1 MCVERLRLERGNF
14 RTPSGDPVYL
24 VGANY
29 WPQRHGPWMYTDP
42 WNADEVS
49 AELAQ
54 LAALGCNVVRVFC
67 FVPDFLP
74 SPETVSVEAVERL
87 ASMVAL
93 AGAQGLWSIPTF
105 LVGHMS
111 GENWEPAWYVGGN
124 WFTDETI
131 LQACERFVRTIAQRF
146 AGDARIAAWLLT
158 NEWPLFASN
167 ATEAQALAWATRL
180 CSAARA
186 VDPDCAISLGD
197 GAWDVIS
204 GQAAAPASRTLTN
217 VVDFFGP
224 HFYPKERDALR
235 HSVFAAFAM
244 RMTQPLGKPVLL
256 EEFGCS
262 SDQAADEFAADYY
275 RTTLWSAFGAGNAG
289 TLFWNSHDFPLADR
303 RPYPHHPYELHF
315 GVIRTD
321 GSLKPQAQE
330 VARFSRFVRSQSA
343 DGWLPAVP
351 QAAIGRCEYYFEQF
365 PFDWGWSKP
374 QLRDLYLQSYATAVA
389 GGVDAGFVDLSAGV
403 PEQIKLICLPCLQQV
418 TTDDVAQL
426 EAFVRRGGVAYLSYG
441 GEPWFPQL
449 AQFIGTQPL
458 IRYGLVEQPSREAAT
473 AKHITFRFVSEF
485 GGLSK
490 GSEVQI
496 PFPEAD
502 RRGMPLRC
510 EAGEATVLAQD
521 EAGDPVLFMRRLG
534 AGSVIFLSYPVEYL
548 ALLGFDNNANDGM
561 WKIYRALAAKSGV
574 LAPVR
579 AAQPWVQSFRFNS
592 STREGSAR
600 LILVNHSWEPVT
612 TKLVGGIENLRD
624 VESGRG
630 VDPESISL
638 ARKGVR
644 ALEFRQP

>member
-1 MCVERLRLERGNF
+1 
-14 RTPSGDPVYL
+14 
-24 VGANY
+24 
-29 WPQRHGPWMYTDP
+29 MYSDP
-42 WNADEVS
+42 WNAVEVGV
-49 AELAQ
+49 ELRQ

-74 SPETVSVEAVERL
+74 SPETVSPEAVERL
-87 ASMVAL
+87 ASLVAL
-93 AGAQGLWSIPTF
+93 AGEHGLWSIPTF

-111 GENWEPAWYVGGN
+111 GENWEPAWSVGRD

-131 LQACERFVRTIAQRF
+131 LWACERFVQTIAKRF

-158 NEWPLFASN
+158 NEWPLFAWH
-167 ATEAQALAWATRL
+167 ATEAQALAWAIRL

-204 GQAAAPASRTLTN
+204 GQTAAPASRTLTT

-303 RPYPHHPYELHF
+303 RPYSHHPYELHF
-315 GVIRTD
+315 GVIRID
-321 GSLKPQAQE
+321 GSPKPQAQE
-330 VARFSRFVRSQSA
+330 VTRFARFVQSHSV
-343 DGWLPAVP
+343 DEWLPAAP
-351 QAAIGRCEYYFEQF
+351 RAAIGRCEYYFEQF
-365 PFDWGWSKP
+365 PFDWGWTKP
-374 QLRDLYLQSYATAVA
+374 QMRDLYLQAYASAVA

-403 PEQIKLICLPCLQQV
+403 PEQVRLVYLPCLQQV
-418 TTDDVAQL
+418 TTNDVAQL

-441 GEPWFPQL
+441 GEPWFPDL
-449 AQFIGTQPL
+449 AQFIGARPL
-458 IRYGLVEQPSREAAT
+458 IRYGLVEPPYRESPT
-473 AKHITFRFVSEF
+473 PEQITLRFVNDF
-485 GGLSK
+485 GDLSK

-496 PFPEAD
+496 PFREVD

-510 EAGEATVLAQD
+510 EAGDAMVLAED
-521 EAGDPVLFMRRLG
+521 EVGNPVLFMRQLG
-534 AGSVIFLSYPVEYL
+534 QGAVIFLSYPVEYL
-548 ALLGFDNNANDGM
+548 ALLGFDGNANAGM
-561 WKIYRALAAKSGV
+561 WKIYRALAEKSGA
-574 LAPVR
+574 LAPAR
-579 AAQPWVQSFRFNS
+579 AAQPWVQSFLFHS
-592 STREGSAR
+592 SKREGLTR

-612 TKLVGGIENLRD
+612 TKLVSSVENLRD
-624 VESGRG
+624 VESGSG
-630 VDPESISL
+630 VDPGSISL

-644 ALEFRQP
+644 ALEFQQS